1 MAKNWASPTSQST
14 YSPEWLPSHH
24 SLQVAI
30 QISSGGTRCLAGSAY
45 EARATHRYNW
55 EDSAAVSART
65 PRPRRKKPAIKK
77 YSGGCTLFVEC
88 RCLTLAVH
96 KTVRYHLKAKL
107 KQPRTCYGHLT
118 GANSV
123 RAPFPPE
130 KNPQQ
135 PWRLSKKRRR
145 HHAVLLSEPQQHQYG
160 GGFVSGVPMRVG

>member
-1 MAKNWASPTSQST
+1 VAKNWASPTSQST

-30 QISSGGTRCLAGSAY
+30 QISSGGTRCLAGSAS

>member
-14 YSPEWLPSHH
+14 HSPEWLPSHH

-30 QISSGGTRCLAGSAY
+30 QISSGGTRCLAGSAS
-45 EARATHRYNW
+45 EARATHRYNC

-107 KQPRTCYGHLT
+107 KQPRPRSEKQLPGAVESFKKTPETSCSLT
-118 GANSV
+118 GVTINSV
-123 RAPFPPE
+123 SMLGR
-130 KNPQQ
+130 
-135 PWRLSKKRRR
+135 
-145 HHAVLLSEPQQHQYG
+145 
-160 GGFVSGVPMRVG
+160 FVTLCADESRVVY

>member
-30 QISSGGTRCLAGSAY
+30 QISSGGTRCLAGSAS
-45 EARATHRYNW
+45 EARATHRYNC